1 MEMLTIILNGAPYGD
16 ERVWN
21 ALRLAGALTSAAIKV
36 KVNIFLLG
44 DSVTTAKKGQRTP
57 EGYYNLEKML
67 GELIERGVD
76 VVACGTCVNVRGLA
90 EEDLV
95 EGVKVGTMMSLARRV
110 KESQKVL
117 SF

>member
-16 ERVWN
+16 EKVWN
-21 ALRLAGALTSAAIKV
+21 ALRLARALTSATMKM

-44 DSVTTAKKGQRTP
+44 DAVNTARRGQRTP

-67 GELIERGVD
+67 RELVKHGVE
-76 VVACGTCVNVRGLA
+76 VIACGTCVNARGLT
-90 EEDLV
+90 EENLV
-95 EGVKVGTMMSLARRV
+95 EGVQVGTMMHLARWVR
-110 KESQKVL
+110 ESQKVM